1 MKTSLLR
8 WSAFTLAA
16 GAWTLLSAG
25 CIMSDGGYGYD
36 DGGYAGPGYYDSF
49 GVDYGGWG
57 PGYHVAPFRGG
68 DHHRDGGGRDGGGRD
83 GGGHTGGPS
92 YHPAPASRPTP
103 SLPHG
108 GGGHGGHGGGGGGGH
123 GGGVGGG
130 GGGRH

>member
-57 PGYHVAPFRGG
+57 PGYHVAPYRGG
-68 DHHRDGGGRDGGGRD
+68 DHRGGGA
-83 GGGHTGGPS
+83 GGHAGGPS
-92 YHPAPASRPTP
+92 YHPAPASRPVP
-103 SLPHG
+103 SLPRGG
-108 GGGHGGHGGGGGGGH
+108 GGGHGGGGHGGGGGGH
-123 GGGVGGG
+123 GGAGSH
-130 GGGRH
+130 R